1 VGNRRG
7 QDSGANSPLGG
18 FLASRPPRV
27 LAHRGLALDAPEN
40 TLQAF
45 AAAVAIGATHI
56 ETDVHVSADGDAII
70 AHDPNL
76 SRVAGRDVRVDQ
88 LTTGELARVP
98 LGAGQSFATLA
109 EALDGFPETYFNID
123 IKTEGAVE
131 PTVRAITKLAATSR
145 VLIASFS
152 ARRRIAVVRQL
163 PGVATSLSMNL
174 GPQAILGARVGA
186 RPLLRRLL
194 RGVDAVQLPFRLRG
208 VDVLTARAVAGF
220 HAAGVEVHAWT
231 VNEAEDMERLLE
243 RGVDGIVTDRVDVAM
258 PVLERYRV

>member
-1 VGNRRG
+1 MGNL
-7 QDSGANSPLGG
+7 SGPEHGTNSPLGG

-27 LAHRGLALDAPEN
+27 LAHRGLARDAPEN

-45 AAAVAIGATHI
+45 AAAVAVGVTHI
-56 ETDVHVSADGDAII
+56 ETDVRVSADGEAII
-70 AHDPNL
+70 AHDPDL

-88 LTTGELARVP
+88 LTARELAQVP
-98 LGAGQSFATLA
+98 LGAGQGFPTLA

-131 PTVRAITKLAATSR
+131 PTVRAISRLAATSR

-152 ARRRIAVVRQL
+152 AKRRLAVVRQL
-163 PGVATSLSMNL
+163 PGVATSLSMNS
-174 GPQAILGARVGA
+174 GPQAILGARTGA
-186 RPLLRRLL
+186 QSLLRRLL

-208 VDVLTARAVAGF
+208 VDILSARAVAGF
-220 HAAGVEVHAWT
+220 HATGVEVHAWT
-231 VNEAEDMERLLE
+231 VNEVEDMERLLQ

-258 PVLERYRV
+258 PLLERYRV